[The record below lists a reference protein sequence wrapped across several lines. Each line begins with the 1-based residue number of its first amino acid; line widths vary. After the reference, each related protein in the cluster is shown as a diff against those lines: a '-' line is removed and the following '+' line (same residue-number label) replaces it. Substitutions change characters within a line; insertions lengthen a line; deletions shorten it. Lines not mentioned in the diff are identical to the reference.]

1 VVDDRFEA
9 APCGLLQT
17 SEAGLIQLVNNWFCQ
32 WVGYHREDLVGK
44 RRLQDLLTMGGR
56 IFHHTHWAPLLRMQS
71 SVTEVK
77 LEVQHRDGHVL
88 PMIFNA
94 VRVECEGGA
103 VHEIA
108 AYVARDRD
116 RYEQE
121 LVRSRRRLEELIVEA
136 NELHV
141 VTKDRALFAEQMIGI
156 VSHDLRNPLSAIQM
170 GTTLLAE
177 SGLPEASQ
185 RIAARIS
192 RATDRA
198 TRLIEELLD
207 FTQARIG
214 RGIAV
219 TRAPIDLH
227 QIVAE
232 TLDELRLAHPHHV
245 LEHVRVGEGPCSAD
259 ASRLA
264 QLLGNLVSNA
274 IAYGDPAQP
283 IVVTSALA
291 GATASLSVH
300 NAGKAIDPALQLS
313 MFEPMTRGV
322 TTGTAPR
329 SVGLGLYIVRE
340 IARAHSGTATV
351 TSAVDAGTTFAVAWP
366 RDRVTPAQ

>member
-1 VVDDRFEA
+1 V
-9 APCGLLQT
+9 
-17 SEAGLIQLVNNWFCQ
+17 LVNNWFCQ

-56 IFHHTHWAPLLRMQS
+56 IFHHTHWAPLLRMQG

-94 VRVECEGGA
+94 IRVENGGGA
-103 VHEIA
+103 VHEVA

-156 VSHDLRNPLSAIQM
+156 VSHDLRNPLNAIQM
-170 GTTLLAE
+170 GTSLLEE
-177 SGLPEASQ
+177 SGLPEQSQ
-185 RIAARIS
+185 RIAARIQ

-207 FTQARIG
+207 FTQARLG

-219 TRAPIDLH
+219 KRIPIELH
-227 QIVAE
+227 QVVADA
-232 TLDELRLAHPHHV
+232 LDELRLAHPQATF
-245 LEHVRVGEGPCSAD
+245 EHVRAGEGSCSAD
-259 ASRLA
+259 PNRLA
-264 QLLGNLVSNA
+264 QVIGNLVSNA
-274 IAYGDPAQP
+274 IAYGDPAKP
-283 IVVTSALA
+283 IIVGSSLA
-291 GATASLSVH
+291 GSAASITVH
-300 NAGKAIDPALQLS
+300 NAGRAIDPALQLT

-322 TTGTAPR
+322 TTGSAAR

-340 IARAHSGTATV
+340 IARAHGGTATV
-351 TSAVDAGTTFAVAWP
+351 TSAAETGTTFAVTWP
-366 RDRVTPAQ
+366 RDRLSPGQ

>member
-1 VVDDRFEA
+1 
-9 APCGLLQT
+9 
-17 SEAGLIQLVNNWFCQ
+17 
-32 WVGYHREDLVGK
+32 
-44 RRLQDLLTMGGR
+44 
-56 IFHHTHWAPLLRMQS
+56 APLLRMQG

-94 VRVECEGGA
+94 IRVEREGGA

-108 AYVARDRD
+108 TYVARDRD

-136 NELHV
+136 NEIQV

-156 VSHDLRNPLSAIQM
+156 VSHDLRNPLNAIQM

-207 FTQARIG
+207 FTQARLG
-214 RGIAV
+214 RGIGV

-227 QIVAE
+227 QVVADV
-232 TLDELRLAHPHHV
+232 LDELRLAHPRCR
-245 LEHVRVGEGPCSAD
+245 LDHVRTGAGPCSAD

-274 IAYGDPAQP
+274 IAYGEPAQP
-283 IVVTSALA
+283 IVVTSALVA
-291 GATASLSVH
+291 ATASISVH
-300 NAGKAIDPALQLS
+300 NAGNAIDPAIQAT

-322 TTGTAPR
+322 TTGSAAR

-340 IARAHSGTATV
+340 IARAHGGAATV
-351 TSAVDAGTTFAVAWP
+351 TSAAETGTTFAVAWP
-366 RDRVTPAQ
+366 RDRVSPAP

>member
-1 VVDDRFEA
+1 MDDRFEA
-9 APCGLLQT
+9 APCGLIQT
-17 SEAGLIQLVNNWFCQ
+17 TEAGVIQLVNNWFCQ
-32 WVGYHREDLVGK
+32 WVGYPREDLVEK

-56 IFHHTHWAPLLRMQS
+56 IFHHTHWAPLLRMQG

-94 VRVECEGGA
+94 IRVEREGGA

-121 LVRSRRRLEELIVEA
+121 LVRSRRRLEELVVEA

-156 VSHDLRNPLSAIQM
+156 VSHDLRNPLNAIQM

-177 SGLPEASQ
+177 SGLPDASQ
-185 RIAARIS
+185 KIAARIT
-192 RATDRA
+192 RATERA

-207 FTQARIG
+207 FTQARLG

-219 TRAPIDLH
+219 TREPVDLH
-227 QIVAE
+227 QVVADA
-232 TLDELRLAHPHHV
+232 LDELRLAHPQRAF
-245 LEHVRVGEGPCSAD
+245 EHVRTGEGPCTAD
-259 ASRLA
+259 PNRLA
-264 QLLGNLVSNA
+264 QVIGNLVSNA
-274 IAYGDPAQP
+274 IAYGDPTQP
-283 IVVTSALA
+283 ITVGSTLA
-291 GATASLSVH
+291 GSTASVTVH
-300 NAGKAIDPALQLS
+300 NVGQVIEPALQVT

-322 TTGTAPR
+322 TTGSAVR

-340 IARAHSGTATV
+340 IARAHGGTASV
-351 TSAVDAGTTFAVAWP
+351 RSAAETGTTFTIEWP